1 MLQVIE
7 QHFPEELKPGGWS
20 AKLKEMI
27 PSYGQ
32 SLIDNAA
39 LCQRVRAETA
49 HMLKINDITNKEMEN
64 DSSLSAVH
72 GA

>member
-7 QHFPEELKPGGWS
+7 RNFPKALKTDGWM
-20 AKLKEMI
+20 AKLKEMV

-49 HMLKINDITNKEMEN
+49 EILKINNINNEEMEN
-64 DSSLSAVH
+64 DSSLSVVH
-72 GA
+72 RA